1 MDFMAV
7 YGEAGMIGVVGVMF
21 VYLVISLSKKSEA
34 QQQALE
40 NLKVENKGQSETLE
54 NMEGMRFFIKDK
66 RKTLMD
72 SLKVTGLSTSLGV
85 VYWTDILSGI
95 LMCAMFAVQI
105 YYLYL
110 KTKKIKE
117 S

>member
-1 MDFMAV
+1 
-7 YGEAGMIGVVGVMF
+7 
-21 VYLVISLSKKSEA
+21 
-34 QQQALE
+34 
-40 NLKVENKGQSETLE
+40 
-54 NMEGMRFFIKDK
+54 
-66 RKTLMD
+66 MD
-72 SLKVTGLSTSLGV
+72 SIKVTSISTGLGL
-85 VYWTDILSGI
+85 VYYTDIISGV

>member
-1 MDFMAV
+1 
-7 YGEAGMIGVVGVMF
+7 
-21 VYLVISLSKKSEA
+21 
-34 QQQALE
+34 
-40 NLKVENKGQSETLE
+40 
-54 NMEGMRFFIKDK
+54 
-66 RKTLMD
+66 MD
-72 SLKVTGLSTSLGV
+72 SLKVTGLITSLGV
-85 VYWTDILSGI
+85 VYWTDMLSGI

>member
-1 MDFMAV
+1 
-7 YGEAGMIGVVGVMF
+7 
-21 VYLVISLSKKSEA
+21 
-34 QQQALE
+34 
-40 NLKVENKGQSETLE
+40 
-54 NMEGMRFFIKDK
+54 
-66 RKTLMD
+66 MD
-72 SLKVTGLSTSLGV
+72 SLKVTGLSTSLGF

-95 LMCAMFAVQI
+95 LMCVMFAVQI